1 MTTSRCPATTK
12 RTGNPCGNPA
22 GFGTDHVGHGLCK
35 YHGGNTPGGR
45 KQGARLAAEQL
56 VAREVGQILDD
67 LGVTNKHPLEA
78 ILEALD
84 QAGTMVAVLRALVA
98 GLDLTSDFEIDHNE
112 KGDPHYRVTKA
123 GFTGPLP
130 TGAAAPNIYVAMYG
144 EWLDRYAKLAKTA
157 LDAGI
162 DERRTQ
168 LAESTT
174 NRLFTA
180 VDAALGT
187 LPADQREVFRVALA
201 DQLRALP
208 A

>member
-1 MTTSRCPATTK
+1 MSTMCPATTK
-12 RTGNPCGNPA
+12 RTGKPCGNTA
-22 GFGTDHVGHGLCK
+22 GFGTDHVGAGLCK

-45 KQGARLAAEQL
+45 TQGARLLAEQL
-56 VAREVGQILDD
+56 VIREAGQLLDE
-67 LGVTNKHPLEA
+67 LKVTDKHPLVA

-84 QAGTMVAVLRALVA
+84 QAGTMVAALRVLVA
-98 GLDLTSDFEIDHNE
+98 GLDLTSDYEVHYNE
-112 KGDPHYRVTKA
+112 KGDPHYRVTKP
-123 GFTGPLP
+123 GLTGPLP
-130 TGAAAPNIYVAMYG
+130 TGAGAPNVLVVMYG
-144 EWLDRYAKLAKTA
+144 DWLDRYAKLAKIA

-168 LAESTT
+168 IAEQTT

-201 DQLRALP
+201 DQLRAIG